1 MMFVVLVMMYMKTIT
16 GSIFAIVAAVSLVTL
31 GTFAAPALAYKD
43 HDHDDSKDLKQ
54 FNYCVKHHDG
64 GRHLR
69 VQFTQVCREISR
81 GSLE

>member
-64 GRHLR
+64 GDISGYNLHKCGEKYLER
-69 VQFTQVCREISR
+69 V
-81 GSLE
+81 